1 MAKNKSSETIKK
13 DVETLQADL
22 NRLASDVSTTWENIV
37 ELGKAEAGAKK
48 EKIEQELKS
57 RFANLKEEI
66 QNVREKGFKIFENP
80 AEAVQNAGKKIGESP
95 LLSVCIA
102 LGIGIVLGKIIEKI
116 SNPND

>member
-1 MAKNKSSETIKK
+1 MTKNKSAEKIKK
-13 DVETLQADL
+13 DVEILQADL

-48 EKIEQELKS
+48 EKIEQELRS
-57 RFANLKEEI
+57 RFANLKDEI

-80 AEAVQNAGKKIGESP
+80 TETIQNAGKKIEQNP

-102 LGIGIVLGKIIEKI
+102 LGVGIVLGKIIEKI
-116 SNPND
+116 SNSND

>member
-1 MAKNKSSETIKK
+1 MTKNKSAEKIKK
-13 DVETLQADL
+13 DVEILQADL

-57 RFANLKEEI
+57 RFANLKDEI

-80 AEAVQNAGKKIGESP
+80 TETIQNAGKKIEQNP

-102 LGIGIVLGKIIEKI
+102 LGVGIVLGKIIEKI
-116 SNPND
+116 SNSND